1 MSTTRHAFRFSLTL
15 WILTAVLTLT
25 FASQAGAAAK
35 SDTGVLLAA
44 SDGKG
49 EVRFLWAPPAGY
61 WPAGGWRLQDQNKKT
76 LADITPLNPEHMSAL
91 DAQEAQLVRA
101 IIQGLGTA
109 QSPEEF
115 ANLRPVLGLQ
125 AMSSWARAKALG
137 VAHALPG
144 LPKGKRTYSLVG
156 LDASGTPSKT
166 TLTCAPVDAGVA
178 PPALPPPTQLR
189 AEAHPQGAALFW
201 NPPPASPEIPVIAYT
216 VERAEN
222 GATYLPASPSAI
234 ILGLGWNDS
243 EAAFIDELA
252 QVGLTL
258 TYSVRSL
265 DAFGRTS
272 PPAMVSLFMDD
283 PEALRPPPSITATTQ
298 PGRVNL
304 SWKAVDNP
312 NIVGH
317 SVERGTSHNGLYI
330 LLTPKA
336 LDPKTTSWTDT
347 DVVDSVI
354 YYYRI
359 RSVSPT
365 GEMGPPSGVTTA
377 MPPTSKAPPTPQ
389 KVQAKTSPVQTELTW
404 DRADYPIAGYIV
416 ERRAEGSAQWGRLSP
431 TITSDRYYR
440 DQYIAGTFG
449 VFHYRVRAVS
459 FDNKISPPS
468 AEVQAA
474 IEDTSKPPTPL
485 IAAIDGADGKV
496 VLSFAPGFP
505 EEKTATVSILR
516 GKEGLR
522 QGDVLAENLSADQH
536 SFVDVAV
543 EPGQSYWYAVLAR
556 DNAGRESEMS
566 GKRLV
571 TVSAPT
577 IPVPAAPTAEFVQ
590 DPFAHVLIRF
600 TAPPPPFLLTVQR
613 RDSEDGPW
621 RTIAKGVEGMDQ
633 AMDAHPSE
641 GGMSYRIIYHTATGM
656 EGEPSPAITVTR

>member
-1 MSTTRHAFRFSLTL
+1 MSTTQLSFRFPLIL
-15 WILTAVLTLT
+15 WILTALVTLVP
-25 FASQAGAAAK
+25 ASGSAAK
-35 SDTGVLLAA
+35 SDKGIFLAA

-61 WPAGGWRLQDQNKKT
+61 WPAGGWRLLDQNGKT
-76 LADITPLNPEHMSAL
+76 LADITPLHPEHMSAL
-91 DAQEAQLVRA
+91 DAQESQVIRA
-101 IIQGLGTA
+101 IIEGLTTA

-137 VAHALPG
+137 VAHALSE

-156 LDASGTPSKT
+156 LSASGAPSKT

-178 PPALPPPTQLR
+178 TPALQPPTQLR
-189 AEAHPQGAALFW
+189 AEGHPQGAALFW
-201 NPPPASPEIPVIAYT
+201 TLPPASPEIPVIAYT
-216 VERAEN
+216 VERAES
-222 GATYLPASPSAI
+222 GKASASADPETI
-234 ILGLGWNDS
+234 ILGLTWNDS
-243 EAAFIDELA
+243 EPAFIDELA

-272 PPAMVSLFMDD
+272 PPTTVSLFMDD
-283 PEALRPPPSITATTQ
+283 PEALLPPTSITATAQ
-298 PGRVNL
+298 PGKVIL
-304 SWKAVDNP
+304 SFKAVDNP
-312 NIVGH
+312 NVVGH
-317 SVERGTSHNGLYI
+317 AVERATSQNGLYI

-336 LDPKTTSWTDT
+336 LDPKTSSWTDT
-347 DVVDSVI
+347 NVVDSVI
-354 YYYRI
+354 YFYRL

-365 GEMGPPSGVTTA
+365 GEMGPPSGVATA
-377 MPPTSKAPPTPQ
+377 MPPTAKAPPAPQ
-389 KVQAKTSPVQTELTW
+389 NVQAKTSTVQTELTW
-404 DRADYPIAGYIV
+404 ERADYPIAGYIV
-416 ERRAEGSAQWGRLSP
+416 ERRAEGSAQWGRLNP
-431 TITSDRYYR
+431 TITSDRHYR

-449 VFHYRVRAVS
+449 VYHYRVRAVS

-468 AEVQAA
+468 AEVQAI

-496 VLSFAPGFP
+496 VLSFAPGLP

-522 QGDVLAENLSADQH
+522 QGDVLAENLSAGQR
-536 SFVDVAV
+536 SFVDTMV

-566 GKRLV
+566 GKRLI

-577 IPVPAAPTAEFVQ
+577 IPAPAAPTAEFVQ

-600 TAPPPPFLLTVQR
+600 SVPPPPFLLTLQR
-613 RDSEDGPW
+613 QDNEGSPW
-621 RTIAKGVEGMDQ
+621 RTIAKGVSGTDQ
-633 AMDAHPSE
+633 AMDANPSA
-641 GGMSYRIIYHTATGM
+641 GPANYRIIYHTASGL
-656 EGEPSPAITVTR
+656 EGEPSPIITVTH